1 MTNALRI
8 PTEAEWRELEVTAKV
23 SAPQAEDYAG
33 WEDRLRAWSK
43 ILLTEMRDQR
53 QTQNDCQGNA
63 TANGTEARHRYC
75 TGRMVQFS
83 DTYAYNGSE
92 YVQSPND
99 VGRDSGTSMQSGVKL
114 LTKGI
119 PSIGVKPGLCLEAE
133 WKYGTYE
140 RSASRFAERA
150 KGLTIDGSWVSEHG
164 PMPTWDAMLI
174 ALSAGGTGHIGVYWA
189 PSFGSIEG
197 HSVWVR
203 NASSGGGHALE
214 IIAAVEVRGTWH
226 LVVWNSHGNGYKL
239 MPRANYEAYQRN
251 QFAPFGGY
259 LIMPDKPVERFHN
272 RVISGGGY
280 FSPSQGVV

>member
-1 MTNALRI
+1 MTHALRI
-8 PTEAEWRELEVTAKV
+8 PTEAEWRELETTAKV
-23 SAPQAEDYAG
+23 SAPRAEDYAG

-43 ILLTEMRDQR
+43 ILLVEMRDQR

-75 TGRMVQFS
+75 TGRMSQFS

-119 PSIGVKPGLCLEAE
+119 PDLGVKPGLCLETE
-133 WKYGTYE
+133 WAYGTYE
-140 RSASRFAERA
+140 TKASRFAERA

-164 PMPTWDAMLI
+164 PMPSWDQMLI

-189 PSFGSIEG
+189 PTFSRIESY
-197 HSVWVR
+197 SVWTR
-203 NASSGGGHALE
+203 NASGGGGHAVE
-214 IIAAVEVRGTWH
+214 IIAAVELRGTWH

-259 LIMPDKPVERFHN
+259 LLMPDKPVERFHN
-272 RVISGGGY
+272 RVVSGGGY
-280 FSPSQGVV
+280 FSPSEGVA